1 MRRTGWRIAR
11 PLNCG
16 VMRTEADWFKAIEEQ
31 TRTTDPQQW
40 TTLDGL
46 RLVEQA
52 LAEHPQSSRLWNRR
66 GDLIQL
72 LHEDLASYSLTDARV
87 SYQRALAANPNDPE
101 AYESLG
107 YFFDA
112 VDEQLD
118 EAERM
123 FRRAIQLGA
132 GVGSWVGL
140 ARVLAE
146 MGRRDEALTLLAADT
161 CPHASVREVI
171 DVRGE
176 IKDGR
181 WDADQGAG

>member
-1 MRRTGWRIAR
+1 MQ
-11 PLNCG
+11 
-16 VMRTEADWFKAIEEQ
+16 TEADWIRAIEEQ
-31 TRTTDPQQW
+31 TPAIGSRHQASSA
-40 TTLDGL
+40 GL
-46 RLVEQA
+46 RLVERA

-72 LHEDLASYSLTDARV
+72 LDENLGSYSLEDARD
-87 SYQRALAANPNDPE
+87 SYERARAADLNDPE

-123 FRRAIQLGA
+123 FRKAIELGA
-132 GVGSWVGL
+132 GAGSWVGL

-161 CPHASVREVI
+161 CPHANVRDVV

-176 IKDGR
+176 IEDGR
-181 WDADQGAG
+181 WDPEELSDREDR

>member
-1 MRRTGWRIAR
+1 
-11 PLNCG
+11 
-16 VMRTEADWFKAIEEQ
+16 MRTEADWFKAIEEE
-31 TRTTDPQQW
+31 TRTSGPRRW
-40 TTLDGL
+40 TTPDGL
-46 RLVEQA
+46 RLVELA

-72 LHEDLASYSLTDARV
+72 LDDDLASYSLNGARD
-87 SYQRALAANPNDPE
+87 SYERARAADPNDPE

-107 YFFDA
+107 YFLDA

-123 FRRAIQLGA
+123 FRKAIELGA
-132 GVGSWVGL
+132 GAGSWVGL

-146 MGRRDEALTLLAADT
+146 MGRREEALTLLAADT
-161 CPHASVREVI
+161 CPHASVREVV

-181 WDADQGAG
+181 WDPDQRAV